1 MDGTHLVLGEECF
14 RIQGAIFQV
23 YREMG
28 SGFLESVYQE
38 CLERE
43 FHRCKIPFEPQ
54 KEIRLAYRGEILVQT
69 FRADFLCFDQ
79 VILEIKAVKEIA
91 PEHRAQI
98 LNYLKATGY
107 KVGLLANFGAHPKAI
122 VERFVL

>member
-1 MDGTHLVLGEECF
+1 MEGTKLVLGPECF
-14 RIQGAIFQV
+14 RIQGAVFQV

-43 FHRCKIPFEPQ
+43 FLRSGIPFEPQ
-54 KEIRLAYRGEILVQT
+54 KEIRLVYCGEPLLQT
-69 FRADFLCFDQ
+69 FRADFLCFNQ

-91 PEHRAQI
+91 SEHRAQV

-107 KVGLLANFGAHPKAI
+107 KVGLLANFGSHPKAI